1 MININSLSKEYVMGD
16 NKLLALD
23 KIDLSINEGDFVSIM
38 GSSGSGKSTLMNI
51 IGCLDVPSSGEYHF
65 RNNNVLTLN
74 SNKLAELRNKD
85 IGFVFQNFNLLPR
98 LNATENVVLPLLYS
112 GKNLKER
119 NKLALE
125 ALESVGLKDRIHHRP
140 NQLSGGQQQRVSI
153 ARAIAG
159 SPKLILADEPTGAL
173 DSKTGLEIMKIL
185 NDLNAKGITIVL
197 VTHED
202 DIANYGSR
210 IIKMKDGRILEDKKM
225 SITDLIYLSQKS
237 LRSNILRSILTSL
250 GIIIGVSSVITM
262 ISIGSGARIEV
273 EQQIERFGSNNL
285 IVRSQSSSNRG
296 VSMGA
301 NSVNTL
307 TLKDMEALIEE
318 LPAIKAIAPRVSLST
333 QIVANGN
340 NWLATVT
347 GTTNDYF
354 DLGNWKF
361 ENGRSF
367 EEEELNSGSRVA
379 IIGKTVQKNLFDT
392 DSPIDEVIRIN
403 KVPFTVIGLLDA
415 KGGTAWAD
423 LDDTIIV
430 PLKTAKQRLVAKKFP
445 GDQIRSMTI
454 NVRSSDLLF
463 KTEKDVDTVMRK
475 LHKISANGNPDF
487 VIRNYAQFLNARQ
500 ESSRVMSILLATVA
514 GISLIVGGIGI
525 MNIMLV
531 TVTERTKEIGVC
543 MSVGAK
549 KRDILLQ
556 FLIES
561 LMISLIGG
569 LIGIALGLGVIFGV
583 SEYFKWKMS
592 LDYMSIVLSFIFSSS
607 IGIIFGF
614 YPARKAANLN
624 PIDALRYE

>member
-1 MININSLSKEYVMGD
+1 MSL
-16 NKLLALD
+16 
-23 KIDLSINEGDFVSIM
+23 I
-38 GSSGSGKSTLMNI
+38 
-51 IGCLDVPSSGEYHF
+51 
-65 RNNNVLTLN
+65 
-74 SNKLAELRNKD
+74 
-85 IGFVFQNFNLLPR
+85 
-98 LNATENVVLPLLYS
+98 
-112 GKNLKER
+112 
-119 NKLALE
+119 
-125 ALESVGLKDRIHHRP
+125 
-140 NQLSGGQQQRVSI
+140 
-153 ARAIAG
+153 
-159 SPKLILADEPTGAL
+159 
-173 DSKTGLEIMKIL
+173 
-185 NDLNAKGITIVL
+185 
-197 VTHED
+197 
-202 DIANYGSR
+202 
-210 IIKMKDGRILEDKKM
+210 
-225 SITDLIYLSQKS
+225 DLIYLSQKS
-237 LRSNILRSILTSL
+237 LRSNILRSVLTSL

-262 ISIGSGARIEV
+262 ISIGAGARLEV

-285 IVRSQSSSNRG
+285 ILRSQSSNNRG
-296 VSMGA
+296 VSMGN
-301 NSVNTL
+301 NSVNSL
-307 TLKDMEALIEE
+307 TLKDMEALKNE
-318 LPAIKAIAPRVSLST
+318 LPAIAAIAPRVSLST
-333 QIVANGN
+333 QIIANGN

-347 GTTNDYF
+347 GSTNDYF
-354 DLGNWKF
+354 ALGNWKF
-361 ENGRSF
+361 ENGRKF
-367 EEEELNSGSRVA
+367 QEYEINSGSRVA
-379 IIGKTVQKNLFDT
+379 IIGKTVQKNLFGT

-454 NVRSSDLLF
+454 NVSSSELLF
-463 KTEKDVDTVMRK
+463 KTEKDIDTVMRK
-475 LHKISANGNPDF
+475 LHKISANGNADF

-549 KRDILLQ
+549 KRDVLLQ

-569 LIGIALGLGVIFGV
+569 CLGIALGLGVIFGV

-592 LDYMSIVLSFIFSSS
+592 LDYMSLVLSFVFSSS
-607 IGIIFGF
+607 IGVIFGF
-614 YPARKAANLN
+614 YPARKAASLN

>member
-1 MININSLSKEYVMGD
+1 
-16 NKLLALD
+16 
-23 KIDLSINEGDFVSIM
+23 
-38 GSSGSGKSTLMNI
+38 
-51 IGCLDVPSSGEYHF
+51 
-65 RNNNVLTLN
+65 
-74 SNKLAELRNKD
+74 
-85 IGFVFQNFNLLPR
+85 
-98 LNATENVVLPLLYS
+98 
-112 GKNLKER
+112 
-119 NKLALE
+119 
-125 ALESVGLKDRIHHRP
+125 
-140 NQLSGGQQQRVSI
+140 
-153 ARAIAG
+153 
-159 SPKLILADEPTGAL
+159 
-173 DSKTGLEIMKIL
+173 
-185 NDLNAKGITIVL
+185 
-197 VTHED
+197 
-202 DIANYGSR
+202 
-210 IIKMKDGRILEDKKM
+210 M

-307 TLKDMEALIEE
+307 TLKDMEALKEE

-367 EEEELNSGSRVA
+367 EEEELASGSRVA

-423 LDDTIIV
+423 LDDTVIV

-531 TVTERTKEIGVC
+531 TVTERTKVIGVC
-543 MSVGAK
+543 MSGGAK

-561 LMISLIGG
+561 LRISLIGG
-569 LIGIALGLGVIFGV
+569 LRGIALGLGVILGI

-592 LDYMSIVLSFIFSSS
+592 LDYMSIVLSFVFSSS

>member
-1 MININSLSKEYVMGD
+1 MSL
-16 NKLLALD
+16 
-23 KIDLSINEGDFVSIM
+23 I
-38 GSSGSGKSTLMNI
+38 
-51 IGCLDVPSSGEYHF
+51 
-65 RNNNVLTLN
+65 
-74 SNKLAELRNKD
+74 
-85 IGFVFQNFNLLPR
+85 
-98 LNATENVVLPLLYS
+98 
-112 GKNLKER
+112 
-119 NKLALE
+119 
-125 ALESVGLKDRIHHRP
+125 
-140 NQLSGGQQQRVSI
+140 
-153 ARAIAG
+153 
-159 SPKLILADEPTGAL
+159 
-173 DSKTGLEIMKIL
+173 
-185 NDLNAKGITIVL
+185 
-197 VTHED
+197 
-202 DIANYGSR
+202 
-210 IIKMKDGRILEDKKM
+210 
-225 SITDLIYLSQKS
+225 DLIYLSQKS
-237 LRSNILRSILTSL
+237 LRSNILRSVLTSL

-262 ISIGSGARIEV
+262 ISIGAGARLEV

-285 IVRSQSSSNRG
+285 ILRSQSSNNRG
-296 VSMGA
+296 VSMGN
-301 NSVNTL
+301 NSVNSL
-307 TLKDMEALIEE
+307 TLKDMEALKNE
-318 LPAIKAIAPRVSLST
+318 LPAIAAIAPRVSLST
-333 QIVANGN
+333 QIIANGN

-347 GTTNDYF
+347 GSTNDYF
-354 DLGNWKF
+354 ALGNWKF
-361 ENGRSF
+361 ENGRKF
-367 EEEELNSGSRVA
+367 QEDEINSGSRVA
-379 IIGKTVQKNLFDT
+379 IIGKTVQKNLFGT

-454 NVRSSDLLF
+454 NVSSSELLF
-463 KTEKDVDTVMRK
+463 KTEKDIDTVMRK

-549 KRDILLQ
+549 KRDVLLQ

-569 LIGIALGLGVIFGV
+569 CLGIALGLGVIFGV
-583 SEYFKWKMS
+583 SEYFNWKMS
-592 LDYMSIVLSFIFSSS
+592 LDYMSLVLSFVFSSS
-607 IGIIFGF
+607 IGVIFGF
-614 YPARKAANLN
+614 YPARKAASLN

>member
-1 MININSLSKEYVMGD
+1 
-16 NKLLALD
+16 
-23 KIDLSINEGDFVSIM
+23 
-38 GSSGSGKSTLMNI
+38 
-51 IGCLDVPSSGEYHF
+51 
-65 RNNNVLTLN
+65 
-74 SNKLAELRNKD
+74 
-85 IGFVFQNFNLLPR
+85 
-98 LNATENVVLPLLYS
+98 
-112 GKNLKER
+112 
-119 NKLALE
+119 
-125 ALESVGLKDRIHHRP
+125 
-140 NQLSGGQQQRVSI
+140 
-153 ARAIAG
+153 
-159 SPKLILADEPTGAL
+159 
-173 DSKTGLEIMKIL
+173 
-185 NDLNAKGITIVL
+185 
-197 VTHED
+197 
-202 DIANYGSR
+202 
-210 IIKMKDGRILEDKKM
+210 M

-307 TLKDMEALIEE
+307 TLKDMEALKEE

-333 QIVANGN
+333 QIIANGN

-367 EEEELNSGSRVA
+367 EEEELDSGSRVA

-392 DSPIDEVIRIN
+392 DNPIDEVIRIN

-549 KRDILLQ
+549 KRDILIQ

>member
-1 MININSLSKEYVMGD
+1 
-16 NKLLALD
+16 
-23 KIDLSINEGDFVSIM
+23 
-38 GSSGSGKSTLMNI
+38 
-51 IGCLDVPSSGEYHF
+51 
-65 RNNNVLTLN
+65 
-74 SNKLAELRNKD
+74 
-85 IGFVFQNFNLLPR
+85 
-98 LNATENVVLPLLYS
+98 
-112 GKNLKER
+112 
-119 NKLALE
+119 
-125 ALESVGLKDRIHHRP
+125 
-140 NQLSGGQQQRVSI
+140 
-153 ARAIAG
+153 
-159 SPKLILADEPTGAL
+159 
-173 DSKTGLEIMKIL
+173 
-185 NDLNAKGITIVL
+185 
-197 VTHED
+197 
-202 DIANYGSR
+202 
-210 IIKMKDGRILEDKKM
+210 M

-307 TLKDMEALIEE
+307 TLKDMEALKEE

-333 QIVANGN
+333 QIIANGN

-361 ENGRSF
+361 ENGRIF
-367 EEEELNSGSRVA
+367 EEEELDSGSRVA

-392 DSPIDEVIRIN
+392 DNPIDEVIRIN

>member
-1 MININSLSKEYVMGD
+1 
-16 NKLLALD
+16 
-23 KIDLSINEGDFVSIM
+23 
-38 GSSGSGKSTLMNI
+38 
-51 IGCLDVPSSGEYHF
+51 
-65 RNNNVLTLN
+65 
-74 SNKLAELRNKD
+74 
-85 IGFVFQNFNLLPR
+85 
-98 LNATENVVLPLLYS
+98 
-112 GKNLKER
+112 
-119 NKLALE
+119 
-125 ALESVGLKDRIHHRP
+125 
-140 NQLSGGQQQRVSI
+140 
-153 ARAIAG
+153 
-159 SPKLILADEPTGAL
+159 
-173 DSKTGLEIMKIL
+173 
-185 NDLNAKGITIVL
+185 
-197 VTHED
+197 
-202 DIANYGSR
+202 
-210 IIKMKDGRILEDKKM
+210 M

-307 TLKDMEALIEE
+307 TLKDMVALKEE

-423 LDDTIIV
+423 LDDTVIV

-592 LDYMSIVLSFIFSSS
+592 LDYMSIVLSFVFSSS

>member
-1 MININSLSKEYVMGD
+1 
-16 NKLLALD
+16 
-23 KIDLSINEGDFVSIM
+23 
-38 GSSGSGKSTLMNI
+38 
-51 IGCLDVPSSGEYHF
+51 
-65 RNNNVLTLN
+65 
-74 SNKLAELRNKD
+74 
-85 IGFVFQNFNLLPR
+85 
-98 LNATENVVLPLLYS
+98 
-112 GKNLKER
+112 
-119 NKLALE
+119 
-125 ALESVGLKDRIHHRP
+125 
-140 NQLSGGQQQRVSI
+140 
-153 ARAIAG
+153 
-159 SPKLILADEPTGAL
+159 
-173 DSKTGLEIMKIL
+173 
-185 NDLNAKGITIVL
+185 
-197 VTHED
+197 
-202 DIANYGSR
+202 
-210 IIKMKDGRILEDKKM
+210 
-225 SITDLIYLSQKS
+225 
-237 LRSNILRSILTSL
+237 
-250 GIIIGVSSVITM
+250 
-262 ISIGSGARIEV
+262 
-273 EQQIERFGSNNL
+273 
-285 IVRSQSSSNRG
+285 
-296 VSMGA
+296 MGA

-307 TLKDMEALIEE
+307 TLKDMEALKEE

-333 QIVANGN
+333 QIIANGN

-367 EEEELNSGSRVA
+367 EEEELDSGSRVA

>member
-1 MININSLSKEYVMGD
+1 
-16 NKLLALD
+16 
-23 KIDLSINEGDFVSIM
+23 
-38 GSSGSGKSTLMNI
+38 
-51 IGCLDVPSSGEYHF
+51 
-65 RNNNVLTLN
+65 
-74 SNKLAELRNKD
+74 
-85 IGFVFQNFNLLPR
+85 
-98 LNATENVVLPLLYS
+98 
-112 GKNLKER
+112 
-119 NKLALE
+119 
-125 ALESVGLKDRIHHRP
+125 
-140 NQLSGGQQQRVSI
+140 
-153 ARAIAG
+153 
-159 SPKLILADEPTGAL
+159 
-173 DSKTGLEIMKIL
+173 
-185 NDLNAKGITIVL
+185 
-197 VTHED
+197 
-202 DIANYGSR
+202 
-210 IIKMKDGRILEDKKM
+210 M

-307 TLKDMEALIEE
+307 TLKDMEALKEE

-367 EEEELNSGSRVA
+367 EEEELASGSRVA

-423 LDDTIIV
+423 LDDTVIV

-592 LDYMSIVLSFIFSSS
+592 LDYMSIVLSFVFSSP

>member
-1 MININSLSKEYVMGD
+1 
-16 NKLLALD
+16 
-23 KIDLSINEGDFVSIM
+23 
-38 GSSGSGKSTLMNI
+38 
-51 IGCLDVPSSGEYHF
+51 
-65 RNNNVLTLN
+65 
-74 SNKLAELRNKD
+74 
-85 IGFVFQNFNLLPR
+85 
-98 LNATENVVLPLLYS
+98 
-112 GKNLKER
+112 
-119 NKLALE
+119 
-125 ALESVGLKDRIHHRP
+125 
-140 NQLSGGQQQRVSI
+140 
-153 ARAIAG
+153 
-159 SPKLILADEPTGAL
+159 
-173 DSKTGLEIMKIL
+173 
-185 NDLNAKGITIVL
+185 
-197 VTHED
+197 
-202 DIANYGSR
+202 
-210 IIKMKDGRILEDKKM
+210 M

-307 TLKDMEALIEE
+307 TLKDMEALKEE

-367 EEEELNSGSRVA
+367 EEEELASGSRVA

-415 KGGTAWAD
+415 KGGTTWAD
-423 LDDTIIV
+423 LDDTVIV

-592 LDYMSIVLSFIFSSS
+592 LDYMSIVLSFVFSSS

>member
-1 MININSLSKEYVMGD
+1 
-16 NKLLALD
+16 
-23 KIDLSINEGDFVSIM
+23 
-38 GSSGSGKSTLMNI
+38 
-51 IGCLDVPSSGEYHF
+51 
-65 RNNNVLTLN
+65 
-74 SNKLAELRNKD
+74 
-85 IGFVFQNFNLLPR
+85 
-98 LNATENVVLPLLYS
+98 
-112 GKNLKER
+112 
-119 NKLALE
+119 
-125 ALESVGLKDRIHHRP
+125 
-140 NQLSGGQQQRVSI
+140 
-153 ARAIAG
+153 
-159 SPKLILADEPTGAL
+159 
-173 DSKTGLEIMKIL
+173 
-185 NDLNAKGITIVL
+185 
-197 VTHED
+197 
-202 DIANYGSR
+202 
-210 IIKMKDGRILEDKKM
+210 M

-307 TLKDMEALIEE
+307 TLKDMEALKEE

-333 QIVANGN
+333 QIIANGN

-463 KTEKDVDTVMRK
+463 KTEKDIDTVMRK

>member
-1 MININSLSKEYVMGD
+1 
-16 NKLLALD
+16 
-23 KIDLSINEGDFVSIM
+23 
-38 GSSGSGKSTLMNI
+38 
-51 IGCLDVPSSGEYHF
+51 
-65 RNNNVLTLN
+65 
-74 SNKLAELRNKD
+74 
-85 IGFVFQNFNLLPR
+85 
-98 LNATENVVLPLLYS
+98 
-112 GKNLKER
+112 
-119 NKLALE
+119 
-125 ALESVGLKDRIHHRP
+125 
-140 NQLSGGQQQRVSI
+140 
-153 ARAIAG
+153 
-159 SPKLILADEPTGAL
+159 
-173 DSKTGLEIMKIL
+173 
-185 NDLNAKGITIVL
+185 
-197 VTHED
+197 
-202 DIANYGSR
+202 
-210 IIKMKDGRILEDKKM
+210 M

-307 TLKDMEALIEE
+307 TLKDMEALKEE

-367 EEEELNSGSRVA
+367 EEEELASGSRVA

-423 LDDTIIV
+423 LDDTVIV

-454 NVRSSDLLF
+454 NVRSSELLF

-592 LDYMSIVLSFIFSSS
+592 LDYMSIVLSFVFSSS

-614 YPARKAANLN
+614 YPAKKAANLN

>member
-1 MININSLSKEYVMGD
+1 
-16 NKLLALD
+16 
-23 KIDLSINEGDFVSIM
+23 
-38 GSSGSGKSTLMNI
+38 
-51 IGCLDVPSSGEYHF
+51 
-65 RNNNVLTLN
+65 
-74 SNKLAELRNKD
+74 
-85 IGFVFQNFNLLPR
+85 
-98 LNATENVVLPLLYS
+98 
-112 GKNLKER
+112 
-119 NKLALE
+119 
-125 ALESVGLKDRIHHRP
+125 
-140 NQLSGGQQQRVSI
+140 
-153 ARAIAG
+153 
-159 SPKLILADEPTGAL
+159 
-173 DSKTGLEIMKIL
+173 
-185 NDLNAKGITIVL
+185 
-197 VTHED
+197 
-202 DIANYGSR
+202 
-210 IIKMKDGRILEDKKM
+210 M

-296 VSMGA
+296 VSMGT

-307 TLKDMEALIEE
+307 TLKDMEALKEE

-367 EEEELNSGSRVA
+367 EEEELASGSRVA

-423 LDDTIIV
+423 LDDTVIV

-569 LIGIALGLGVIFGV
+569 LIGIALGLAVIFGV

-592 LDYMSIVLSFIFSSS
+592 LDYMSIVLSFVFSSS